1 MIGRLFRNKSTG
13 QYYKVENIAIDAA
26 NDRNGHSVVIYH
38 RSDTYSPVF
47 VRDLPEFEEKFERVD
62 DRFQD

>member
-13 QYYKVENIAIDAA
+13 QYYKVENIAIDAT
-26 NDRNGHSVVIYH
+26 NERNGRSVVIYR

-47 VRDLPEFEEKFERVD
+47 VRDLPEFTEKFEMVD
-62 DRFQD
+62 DRLYD